1 MDRME
6 IPIGPIAPE
15 KFAAIRTQLRMLLSA
30 PAEVIPDTHK
40 ELCDA
45 LSGAVWNYKL
55 YPWLDT
61 HGYEVVH
68 EQDRLGYRYFVIRPN
83 AIDALFGAEAVAQK
97 IKDDIDKR
105 VINALLGETP

>member
-1 MDRME
+1 MSMDRLE
-6 IPIGPIAPE
+6 IPFGPIAPE

-68 EQDRLGYRYFVIRPN
+68 EQDRLGYRYFVIRPQTWTGASAVSDKIRD
-83 AIDALFGAEAVAQK
+83 AIDRQVL
-97 IKDDIDKR
+97 
-105 VINALLGETP
+105 NSLLGRDVP

>member
-1 MDRME
+1 MDRLE
-6 IPIGPIAPE
+6 IPFGPIAPE

-68 EQDRLGYRYFVIRPN
+68 EQDRLGYRYFVIRPQTWTGASAVSDKIRD
-83 AIDALFGAEAVAQK
+83 AIDRQVL
-97 IKDDIDKR
+97 
-105 VINALLGETP
+105 NSLLGRDVP